1 MASERIDLSNRI
13 KGIAAS
19 PGVSI
24 GRVFLLNVEELRV
37 KKRTLATNDEIRP
50 EVERFKKAINDT
62 RTELE
67 ALSEKLNDVIEGKQ
81 LIEVHIVL
89 LNDPSLHADVI
100 RRIEDE
106 KVTAEYA
113 VSQVLYDVLAR
124 FDSIEDP
131 YLKSRSVDVRDVGRR
146 VMANLMGTES
156 EVLSKIEAPVV
167 LVASDLDPSQTAGL
181 SKQQILG
188 IAIDKG
194 GPTSHTAIIARSLG
208 VPAVVALKEIAENCA
223 PGDVLVIDGI
233 HGEVIIDPDEDE
245 LKFYTRLKAQ
255 YEVAEADIV
264 ANAMNP
270 TITADGVPF
279 ELSANIEFSQ
289 EADHVARFGGKGI
302 GLFRTEFIRLISSGA
317 ETEEIHFTAYNH
329 ALEMVYPENVIIRT
343 FDLGG
348 DKFLDEI
355 PVPERNPFLGWRAI
369 RICLDRPARFIRQL
383 RAVLR
388 AAVRDNAWLMIP
400 MISSVDEVLAVKV
413 LLEKT
418 AKQLADEGIP
428 FKQDI
433 PFGIMVET
441 PAVAISIEC
450 FLPHVDFV
458 SIGTNDLTQYTL
470 AVDRTSPFVAE
481 LFDPFHPS
489 VLSQIGSVTDACR
502 KAGKWVGVCGQMASN
517 PLAIP
522 LLVGFGVDELSVPFS
537 LIPDVKKMISL
548 IDMSEAELLT
558 HRALTMST
566 GSEIKEMVCEYVRE
580 KYPDIIL
587 EEIGITRES
596 DN

>member
-1 MASERIDLSNRI
+1 
-13 KGIAAS
+13 
-19 PGVSI
+19 
-24 GRVFLLNVEELRV
+24 V
-37 KKRTLATNDEIRP
+37 KKRVLASDDEILS
-50 EVERFKKAINDT
+50 EVKRFRKAIEDT

-67 ALSEKLNDVIEGKQ
+67 ALSEKLSDVIEGKQ

-100 RRIEDE
+100 RRIESE

-131 YLKSRSVDVRDVGRR
+131 YIRSRSADVRDVGRR
-146 VMANLMGTES
+146 VIAKIMGTED
-156 EVLSKIEAPVV
+156 EVLSKIEDPVV

-181 SKQQILG
+181 SKKQILG

-208 VPAVVALKEIAENCA
+208 VPAVVALKEVAENSA
-223 PGDVLVIDGI
+223 PGDMMVIDGI
-233 HGEVIIDPDEDE
+233 HGEVILNPDEDE

-270 TITADGVPF
+270 TITADGVPM

-302 GLFRTEFIRLISSGA
+302 GLFRTEFIRLISSGP
-317 ETEEIHFTAYNH
+317 ETEEIHFTAYDH
-329 ALEMVYPENVIIRT
+329 ALEMVYPETCIIRT

-355 PVPERNPFLGWRAI
+355 PIPERNPFLGWRAV
-369 RICLDRPARFIRQL
+369 RICLDRPERFIRQL

-388 AAVRDNAWLMIP
+388 AAVRGNAWLMIP
-400 MISSVDEVLAVKV
+400 MISSVDEVLAVRE
-413 LLEKT
+413 LLETT
-418 AKQLADEGIP
+418 AMRLEEEGVP
-428 FKQDI
+428 FEKDI

-441 PAVAISIEC
+441 PAAAISIDC

-458 SIGTNDLTQYTL
+458 SLGTNDLTQYTL
-470 AVDRTSPFVAE
+470 AVDRTSPFVAD
-481 LFDPFHPS
+481 LFDPFHPA
-489 VLSQIGSVTDACR
+489 VLSQIGCVTDACR

-548 IDMSEAELLT
+548 VDMSEVELLT
-558 HRALTMST
+558 HRALSMST
-566 GSEIKEMVCEYVRE
+566 GNEIKELVKEYVRE

-587 EEIGITRES
+587 EEIGIHRVES
-596 DN
+596 

>member
-1 MASERIDLSNRI
+1 M
-13 KGIAAS
+13 
-19 PGVSI
+19 
-24 GRVFLLNVEELRV
+24 
-37 KKRTLATNDEIRP
+37 KKRVLASDDEILS
-50 EVERFKKAINDT
+50 EVKRFRKAIEDT

-67 ALSEKLNDVIEGKQ
+67 ALSEKLSDVIEGKQ

-100 RRIEDE
+100 RRIESE

-131 YLKSRSVDVRDVGRR
+131 YIRSRSADVRDVGRR
-146 VMANLMGTES
+146 VIAKIMGTED
-156 EVLSKIEAPVV
+156 EVLSKIEDPVV

-181 SKQQILG
+181 SKKQILG

-208 VPAVVALKEIAENCA
+208 VPAVVALKEVAENSA
-223 PGDVLVIDGI
+223 PGDMMVIDGI
-233 HGEVIIDPDEDE
+233 HGEVILNPDEDE

-270 TITADGVPF
+270 TITADGVPM

-302 GLFRTEFIRLISSGA
+302 GLFRTEFIRLISSGP
-317 ETEEIHFTAYNH
+317 ETEEIHFTAYDH
-329 ALEMVYPENVIIRT
+329 ALEMVYPETCIIRT

-355 PVPERNPFLGWRAI
+355 PIPERNPFLGWRAV
-369 RICLDRPARFIRQL
+369 RICLDRPERFIRQL

-388 AAVRDNAWLMIP
+388 AAVRGNAWLMIP
-400 MISSVDEVLAVKV
+400 MISSVDEVLAVRE
-413 LLEKT
+413 LLETT
-418 AKQLADEGIP
+418 AMRLEEEGVP
-428 FKQDI
+428 FEKDI

-441 PAVAISIEC
+441 PAAAISIDC

-458 SIGTNDLTQYTL
+458 SLGTNDLTQYTL
-470 AVDRTSPFVAE
+470 AVDRTSPFVAD
-481 LFDPFHPS
+481 LFDPFHPA
-489 VLSQIGSVTDACR
+489 VLSQIGCVTDACR

-548 IDMSEAELLT
+548 VDMSEVELLT
-558 HRALTMST
+558 HRALSMST
-566 GSEIKEMVCEYVRE
+566 GNEIKELVKEYVRE

-587 EEIGITRES
+587 EEIGIHRVES
-596 DN
+596 